1 MREMCGFKI
10 YLGGRTGRL
19 VRCGT
24 ERKGEINDN
33 SRDFVCLVWFFVFF
47 FSQNLPGGTLVMPFV
62 ETGNS
67 GGGMVK
73 GEGSQNMLHG
83 NPQVQKEIS
92 HGLLH
97 PSLKHRGEARVG
109 D

>member
-1 MREMCGFKI
+1 MILPGILF
-10 YLGGRTGRL
+10 
-19 VRCGT
+19 
-24 ERKGEINDN
+24 
-33 SRDFVCLVWFFVFF
+33 VWFGLVFF
-47 FSQNLPGGTLVMPFV
+47 FPQNLPGGTLVMPFV

-97 PSLKHRGEARVG
+97 PSLKHRGEAKVG

>member
-1 MREMCGFKI
+1 MIIPGILF
-10 YLGGRTGRL
+10 
-19 VRCGT
+19 
-24 ERKGEINDN
+24 
-33 SRDFVCLVWFFVFF
+33 VWFGLVFF
-47 FSQNLPGGTLVMPFV
+47 LPQNLPGGTLVMPFV

-97 PSLKHRGEARVG
+97 PSLKHRGEAKVG

>member
-1 MREMCGFKI
+1 
-10 YLGGRTGRL
+10 
-19 VRCGT
+19 
-24 ERKGEINDN
+24 
-33 SRDFVCLVWFFVFF
+33 
-47 FSQNLPGGTLVMPFV
+47 MPFV

-67 GGGMVK
+67 GGGMVE

-92 HGLLH
+92 HGLLYR
-97 PSLKHRGEARVG
+97 SLKLRGEVRVG